1 MYKMTKVNSS
11 AISEIGYD
19 RAKGTL
25 KIVFNSGSE
34 YEYIGVSE
42 AEYKDFV
49 SAPSVGRYYN
59 MKIRS
64 NYTAK

>member
-19 RAKGTL
+19 RTKGTL
-25 KIVFNSGSE
+25 RIVFNSGSK
-34 YEYIGVSE
+34 YDYIGVSE
-42 AEYKDFV
+42 AEYKNFV
-49 SAPSVGRYYN
+49 SAPSIGRYYN